1 MGTTPF
7 PPSQDPTVAPHQG
20 LTAVKDTEVERK
32 VKEWESQFTKRAVEG
47 NGVDTRTS
55 DKTLS

>member
-20 LTAVKDTEVERK
+20 LTAVKDTEVESK

-47 NGVDTRTS
+47 NGVDTRT
-55 DKTLS
+55 